1 MSGDPT
7 PGGRPRRRRSVAMPL
22 LFLVLTSSF
31 VAIAVF
37 ALLAHQWVFVGV
49 GAALASWMA
58 TFIRQALRPRRG

>member
-1 MSGDPT
+1 
-7 PGGRPRRRRSVAMPL
+7 MPL

-58 TFIRQALRPRRG
+58 TFVGHALRPRRG

>member
-1 MSGDPT
+1 MSGVPT
-7 PGGRPRRRRSVAMPL
+7 PAGRPRRRRGVAMPL

-58 TFIRQALRPRRG
+58 TFVGHALRPRRG

>member
-1 MSGDPT
+1 
-7 PGGRPRRRRSVAMPL
+7 MPL